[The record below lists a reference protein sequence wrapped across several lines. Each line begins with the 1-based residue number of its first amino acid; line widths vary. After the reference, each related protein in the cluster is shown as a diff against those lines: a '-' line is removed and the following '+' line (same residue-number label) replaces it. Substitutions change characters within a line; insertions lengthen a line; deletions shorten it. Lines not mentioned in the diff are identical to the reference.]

1 MKLSIIIPLYN
12 KEKYIERC
20 LESLS
25 AQDISPRDYEVI
37 IVDDESKDSGVEIA
51 QNYANNNAD
60 VNIHLIKQQ
69 NQGPSAAR
77 NNGLKLAKGKY
88 VYFLDADDYIALNT
102 LNYLLK
108 LCEKNNLDIL
118 EFDTSEIADGT
129 EPSTELSSTPLN
141 SQELAVPVVNGSTY
155 IIKYNFRNQAWR
167 YIIKR
172 SFILDTEITFLEEMR
187 AYEDL
192 IFTVNLFL
200 QSNRISKAN
209 INAHRYVRVPNS
221 IVTTKNSKKNLEFL
235 HSMVKAVS
243 ELSILIN
250 NLKTS
255 EQNHL
260 KLIGRLK
267 NKQFVVVY
275 ALLVRA
281 FKYGVNTK
289 DLNTILIE
297 LNTLEAY
304 PINPKVEGIGKGSLF
319 HSLFFV
325 PIFNNKTYC
334 LFGLKIMNRLS
345 FFK

>member
-12 KEKYIERC
+12 KEKHIERC

-25 AQDISPRDYEVI
+25 VQDISPKDYEVI
-37 IVDDESKDSGVEIA
+37 IVDDDSKDSGVDTV
-51 QNYANNNAD
+51 QNYANSNAD

-88 VYFLDADDYIALNT
+88 IYFLDADDYIALNT
-102 LNYLLK
+102 LNWLLD
-108 LCEKNNLDIL
+108 LCEKNNLDII
-118 EFDTSEIADGT
+118 EFDTREIADGT
-129 EPSTELSSTPLN
+129 EPSTELNTIPLN
-141 SQELAVPVVNGSTY
+141 SQELAVPVVNGPTY
-155 IIKYNFRNQAWR
+155 IIEYNFRNQAWR

-172 SFILDTEITFLEEMR
+172 SFILDSKIRFLEKMR

-209 INAHRYVRVPNS
+209 IDAHRYVRVANS

-250 NLKTS
+250 NLKIS
-255 EQNHL
+255 EQNHF
-260 KLIGRLK
+260 KLISRLK
-267 NKQFVVVY
+267 NKQYVVVY

-281 FKYGVNTK
+281 FKYRLNAK

-304 PINPKVEGIGKGSLF
+304 PINPRVEGIGKGGLF
-319 HSLFFV
+319 HSLFFL

-334 LFGLKIMNRLS
+334 LFGLKIMNRLP
-345 FFK
+345 FF